1 MLKAP
6 AGELHSVYKSLVC
19 LVLQGAKYI
28 IVGNQQK
35 VLSFGQSAIVSVD
48 MPVVGRIVQARSSEP
63 YLTIAVKLDMVILL
77 ELAAHMR
84 PLLPEYSA
92 GCRR

>member
-1 MLKAP
+1 
-6 AGELHSVYKSLVC
+6 
-19 LVLQGAKYI
+19 
-28 IVGNQQK
+28 
-35 VLSFGQSAIVSVD
+35 